1 MKNNMKGTERD
12 LVNRD
17 KRLKNQPPAPSPQ
30 PPDQMRDV
38 QKSRDTRNIPIN
50 KVGVKDISY
59 PIVVMDKRRELQ
71 HTVARV
77 NMYVDLPHHFKGTHM
92 SRFIEIFNSYRENI
106 GLNNMEVILRKM
118 KEKLGA
124 DSAHLEIEFP
134 YFIEKKAPVSGA
146 ASLVEYTCEFIGSL
160 TTELDFVLGI
170 KIPVTSLCPCSKEL
184 SRYGAHNQRSIIT
197 LKVRY
202 RDFVWIEDL
211 VEIIETCGSSPVYS
225 LLKRVDEKFVTEHA
239 YENPRFVEDIV
250 REATLQLTEIEN
262 ITWFSVEVENFESI
276 HKHSAYAAIER
287 DKRPGNSTP
296 VVDNDADKQ

>member
-1 MKNNMKGTERD
+1 
-12 LVNRD
+12 
-17 KRLKNQPPAPSPQ
+17 
-30 PPDQMRDV
+30 MRDV
-38 QKSRDTRNIPIN
+38 QKSHDTRKIAIN

-59 PIVVMDKRRELQ
+59 PIVVMDKYRSLQ

-77 NMYVDLPHHFKGTHM
+77 NMFVDLPHHFKGTHM
-92 SRFIEIFNSYRENI
+92 SRFIEILNRYREKI
-106 GLNNMEVILRKM
+106 ALDNMEIILKGM
-118 KEKLGA
+118 KEKLEA
-124 DSAHLEIEFP
+124 DNAHLEIEFP

-146 ASLVEYTCEFIGSL
+146 ESLMEYTCEFIASL
-160 TTELDFVLGI
+160 STEFDFILGI

-202 RDFVWIEDL
+202 LEFVWIEDL
-211 VEIIETCGSSPVYS
+211 VELIEECGSSPVYS
-225 LLKRVDEKFVTEHA
+225 LLKREDEKFVTEQA

-250 REATLQLTEIEN
+250 REATLKLSCMDN

-287 DKRPGNSTP
+287 DKRGALSAGT
-296 VVDNDADKQ
+296 VDNHVQNPPTC